1 MTQRTS
7 LSELFELWIE
17 TKELVDGVSEQTAQ
31 AYREVWKVHGA
42 EQLGALRVTEMP
54 TSHADARLQQ
64 MGSTTQAKRLRM
76 ILSGMYGLAVRYDVL
91 SVNPI
96 REARTVKTE
105 RMPAR
110 AASSA
115 EFERVRAA
123 LRTYNNRKA
132 PGPRPGRLL
141 AAFVEL
147 MAATG
152 ARPNEVVALRWS
164 DVDLLAD
171 PPTVT
176 ITGTLI
182 DHGRIPGK
190 PLHRQDACK
199 GDAPPHTVL
208 LPRFGVEA
216 LTALVAESGMD
227 GPQRQTLGPDVR
239 AVLDENAGGDCGD

>member
-1 MTQRTS
+1 MAPSSSRAARNGDAH
-7 LSELFELWIE
+7 
-17 TKELVDGVSEQTAQ
+17 KPCGCPPAADGVNNARQ
-31 AYREVWKVHGA
+31 AASDV
-42 EQLGALRVTEMP
+42 
-54 TSHADARLQQ
+54 
-64 MGSTTQAKRLRM
+64 
-76 ILSGMYGLAVRYDVL
+76 LSGMYGLAVRYDVL

-239 AVLDENAGGDCGD
+239 AVLDEYAGGDCGD